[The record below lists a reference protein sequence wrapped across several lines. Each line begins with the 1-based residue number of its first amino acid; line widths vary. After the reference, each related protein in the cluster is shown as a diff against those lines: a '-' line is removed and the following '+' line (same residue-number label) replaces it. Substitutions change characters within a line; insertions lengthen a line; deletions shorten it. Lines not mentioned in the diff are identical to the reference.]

1 MSWESPGLARGPRSE
16 PEALADMLIEF
27 DSTLTPVQS
36 AAAEQCRLALAAGL
50 EGPSGR
56 AVET

>member
-16 PEALADMLIEF
+16 PEGLADMLIEF

-56 AVET
+56 GG